1 MRIIAYPFQK
11 FEVIYVEEVHC
22 ACVICETTPI
32 LLTSIWLAE
41 PKFLTWHHYSGAMPW
56 CNKDGKE
63 GITWLKAKCCRV
75 WYISNFAMST
85 PRLQV
90 RWVALLHAILCYG
103 LWYAKCA
110 SLLVSSAKQLQREV
124 PVCPE
129 EKSKFI
135 ASRSLKWIV
144 PMWSLCM
151 VACMKQWIFVCCPT
165 EDCRGVFSIRR
176 RKIISEDGTFCLEI
190 LYDSLYYLGWALTFT
205 YEMKS
210 AHAQHNPPCFGP
222 RCTPEKKSSFLSP
235 VSADSACFRR
245 CLGHREASGTMEW
258 NAIGEQF

>member
-1 MRIIAYPFQK
+1 MCYMWDTYFTYLHMVSRTKVPYMTSLFWCHAMMQQGWKRRNHMIKSQMLSCM
-11 FEVIYVEEVHC
+11 IYQQ
-22 ACVICETTPI
+22 
-32 LLTSIWLAE
+32 
-41 PKFLTWHHYSGAMPW
+41 Y
-56 CNKDGKE
+56 
-63 GITWLKAKCCRV
+63 
-75 WYISNFAMST
+75 FAMST

-110 SLLVSSAKQLQREV
+110 SLLVSSAKQLQQGGAGLSWG
-124 PVCPE
+124 
-129 EKSKFI
+129 KSKFI